1 MHSMQKR
8 RPSAPQR
15 ALVFQGGGS
24 LGAYEAGV
32 FHVLYHWIRKDSS
45 EYENIFDII
54 AGTSI
59 GAINASIIM
68 NHFLDNKSEDN
79 TSKEESPRGVLK
91 YWEGSPE
98 RLLDFWK
105 KISSNSILDYP
116 LHLLKKTW
124 GFYKN
129 LSAQMFPYYKSFI
142 DLTISGE
149 SLRRYYST
157 KKRIVFGEP
166 HVFSPLFLPPFPTPL
181 FNKFFDYFPSAWW
194 YQYSNQPLKE
204 FILEFA
210 SKLHFD
216 HHETGGIKTDIN
228 RSEPRLLLVAANIK
242 TAQPETFDSYSEN
255 DITINHVL
263 ASAAIPI
270 NYSYIEINGNK
281 YWDGGILSN
290 TPVRE
295 LISSH
300 RTFWKKNDDNFGDEY
315 EDGYSAD
322 SEGKLT
328 FDRRELAFP
337 SLMTNVPLNTRP
349 CGSAIASLKRK
360 PRWPRSGS
368 LTDVRFPAHQER
380 IPPSAMKS
388 STAPSACIVNPPIK
402 SPSYTCSWVPVT
414 GS

>member
-1 MHSMQKR
+1 MQKR

-79 TSKEESPRGVLK
+79 TSKEESPRGILK

-124 GFYKN
+124 DFYKN
-129 LSAQMFPYYKSFI
+129 LSAQMFPYYKSFA

-181 FNKFFDYFPSAWW
+181 LNKFFDYFPSAWW

-210 SKLHFD
+210 SKL
-216 HHETGGIKTDIN
+216 
-228 RSEPRLLLVAANIK
+228 
-242 TAQPETFDSYSEN
+242 
-255 DITINHVL
+255 
-263 ASAAIPI
+263 
-270 NYSYIEINGNK
+270 
-281 YWDGGILSN
+281 
-290 TPVRE
+290 
-295 LISSH
+295 
-300 RTFWKKNDDNFGDEY
+300 
-315 EDGYSAD
+315 
-322 SEGKLT
+322 
-328 FDRRELAFP
+328 
-337 SLMTNVPLNTRP
+337 SL
-349 CGSAIASLKRK
+349 
-360 PRWPRSGS
+360 
-368 LTDVRFPAHQER
+368 
-380 IPPSAMKS
+380 
-388 STAPSACIVNPPIK
+388 
-402 SPSYTCSWVPVT
+402 
-414 GS
+414 

>member
-45 EYENIFDII
+45 ENENIFDII

-68 NHFLDNKSEDN
+68 NHFLDSKSKDN
-79 TSKEESPRGVLK
+79 TSRGESPRGVLK

-124 GFYKN
+124 DFYKN
-129 LSAQMFPYYKSFI
+129 LSAQMFPYYKSFT

-166 HVFSPLFLPPFPTPL
+166 HVFGPLFFPPFPTPL

-194 YQYSNQPLKE
+194 YQYSSQPLKE

-210 SKLHFD
+210 SNLQFD
-216 HHETGGIKTDIN
+216 H
-228 RSEPRLLLVAANIK
+228 
-242 TAQPETFDSYSEN
+242 
-255 DITINHVL
+255 
-263 ASAAIPI
+263 
-270 NYSYIEINGNK
+270 
-281 YWDGGILSN
+281 
-290 TPVRE
+290 
-295 LISSH
+295 
-300 RTFWKKNDDNFGDEY
+300 Y
-315 EDGYSAD
+315 ESCRH
-322 SEGKLT
+322 K
-328 FDRRELAFP
+328 DR
-337 SLMTNVPLNTRP
+337 
-349 CGSAIASLKRK
+349 
-360 PRWPRSGS
+360 
-368 LTDVRFPAHQER
+368 
-380 IPPSAMKS
+380 
-388 STAPSACIVNPPIK
+388 
-402 SPSYTCSWVPVT
+402 Y
-414 GS
+414 